1 MANEKNLIT
10 LDKRSKESARK
21 IQQMGGKARG
31 RQQTEE
37 KHARFVAQKLLDAEI
52 TTKDGKKIMFKEA
65 LLTKLRNA
73 AFETLDLASIKY
85 LFEMSGEAPAQQID
99 MTTNNPDSGL
109 TRKEIMAE
117 IQRLQANR
125 KK

>member
-1 MANEKNLIT
+1 MDMANEKNLIT

-37 KHARFVAQKLLDAEI
+37 KHARFVA
-52 TTKDGKKIMFKEA
+52 TKDGKKIMFKEA

>member
-1 MANEKNLIT
+1 
-10 LDKRSKESARK
+10 
-21 IQQMGGKARG
+21 
-31 RQQTEE
+31 
-37 KHARFVAQKLLDAEI
+37 
-52 TTKDGKKIMFKEA
+52 
-65 LLTKLRNA
+65 
-73 AFETLDLASIKY
+73 
-85 LFEMSGEAPAQQID
+85 MSGEAPAQQID